1 MSITRRALCVAL
13 PPALAGCAT
22 ANVQPRQAFTDWSPA
37 IGSFEHH
44 DSARTSYFPE
54 FEAFSGPRSE
64 ASVQRL
70 SDVTG
75 LWNAAFSSEERGFAL
90 HGVIGGVEAAGP
102 PSVTMFSPGTME
114 PLKRVTLAEPTAD
127 DWVYPGGVAVHG
139 SGYVFAVT
147 GTRLVKI
154 DSNSGDVVSNLD
166 LPAPAGRNVTAY
178 NGFVAARD
186 GAIILKSHH
195 RKLDCPSQ
203 GYRALIECGVDG
215 LPSSTL
221 VIVDPGSNQIRWQ
234 GAAPEFVGGR
244 VSCVS
249 WRGREYVYLA
259 GADAVHRLVYSRG
272 ALRQDRAWGPA
283 NYRSSSATPGTAV
296 VGFGEYVVVQ
306 DNAIPTRAP
315 LSVSIIS
322 QADSE
327 TRWRLTPFDDGG
339 EFSFM
344 PSKPTVDV
352 ARSRIYVGDAHAG
365 IAAIDFDP
373 VQGPRVAWRR
383 PYRTGSFLT
392 LCGERRVLVVSDI
405 GRPRYDD
412 YGAPIHTQETC
423 RWLDAA
429 SGRDLAEIAGLPRN
443 FGLTLTPG
451 PGGAIYYATRT
462 QGLYRLAPS
471 LTS

>member
-1 MSITRRALCVAL
+1 MSITRRALCAAL
-13 PPALAGCAT
+13 PPVLAGCVT
-22 ANVQPRQAFTDWSPA
+22 AHDQLARADADWSPT

-54 FEAFSGPRSE
+54 FEAFPGPRSE
-64 ASVQRL
+64 TSVQPL
-70 SDVTG
+70 SDLPG
-75 LWNAAFSSEERGFAL
+75 LWNAAFSSNERGFAL

-102 PSVTMFSPGTME
+102 PSVTMFNPSTME
-114 PLKRVTLAEPTAD
+114 PLKRVTLAEPMAD

-139 SGYVFAVT
+139 SGYAFAVT

-154 DSNSGDVVSNLD
+154 RSSTGDVVSNLD
-166 LPAPAGRNVTAY
+166 LPAPAGRNMTAY

-221 VIVDPGSNQIRWQ
+221 VTVDPSSNQILWQ
-234 GAAPEFVGGR
+234 GVAPEFVGGR
-244 VSCVS
+244 VSCIS

-272 ALRQDRAWGPA
+272 GLRQDHAWGPA
-283 NYRSSSATPGTAV
+283 GYRSPSATPGTAV
-296 VGFGEYVVVQ
+296 VGFGDYVVVQ

-352 ARSRIYVGDAHAG
+352 SRSRIYVGDAHAG

-429 SGRDLAEIAGLPRN
+429 SGGDLAEIAGLPRN
-443 FGLTLTPG
+443 FGLTITPG
-451 PGGAIYYATRT
+451 PGGAIYFATRT

>member
-1 MSITRRALCVAL
+1 MRITRRDLCAAI
-13 PPALAGCAT
+13 PPVLAGCAT
-22 ANVQPRQAFTDWSPA
+22 VPDQGGRVDADWSPT

-54 FEAFSGPRSE
+54 FEAFSAPRSE
-64 ASVQRL
+64 ASVQYL
-70 SDVTG
+70 SDLSG
-75 LWNAAFSSEERGFAL
+75 LWNAAFSSNERGFAL
-90 HGVIGGVEAAGP
+90 HGVLGGVGAAGP
-102 PSVTMFSPGTME
+102 PSVTMFNPGTME
-114 PLKRVTLAEPTAD
+114 PLKRVTLTEPTAD

-139 SGYVFAVT
+139 SGYAFAVT
-147 GTRLVKI
+147 GIRLAKI
-154 DSNSGDVVSNLD
+154 DPGSGDVISFLE
-166 LPAPAGRNVTAY
+166 LPAPAGRKITAY
-178 NGFVAARD
+178 NGFVTAGD
-186 GAIILKSHH
+186 GTIILKSHH

-221 VIVDPGSNQIRWQ
+221 VTVDPSSNQILWQ
-234 GAAPEFVGGR
+234 GVAPEFVGGR
-244 VSCVS
+244 VSCIS

-272 ALRQDRAWGPA
+272 VLQQDLAWGPA
-283 NYRSSSATPGTAV
+283 RYRSPLATPGTAV
-296 VGFGEYVVVQ
+296 VGFGDYVVVQ

-322 QADSE
+322 QADSA
-327 TRWRLTPFDDGG
+327 TRWRLTPFGG
-339 EFSFM
+339 RAGFSFM

-352 ARSRIYVGDAHAG
+352 SRSRIYVGDAHSG
-365 IAAIDFDP
+365 IAAIDFDAAL
-373 VQGPRVAWRR
+373 GPRVAWLR

-405 GRPRYDD
+405 GQARYDD
-412 YGAPIHTQETC
+412 YGAPLHTEEVC
-423 RWLDAA
+423 RWLDAE
-429 SGRDLAEIAGLPRN
+429 SGEDLAEIVGLPRN

-462 QGLYRLAPS
+462 QGLYRLVPS
-471 LTS
+471 RAA